1 MIRSFLRRV
10 VGYLYRRLGLDELA
24 RHAISAGSGSLHADL
39 ARTNSDLES
48 IRSSLALIHRTSDQ
62 AAWADVQFFDPI
74 LKRHGCLRSTANLSP
89 ELKFDLNQWFQYK
102 EKSEVALSV
111 ATCWAGGDYF
121 EFGSTDMNTFR
132 NFLSAYDIYDL
143 DARFPDTRFYA
154 FDIFGKTWE
163 MNDETKSKLEVNPG
177 YADYMNCFTARGD
190 LLEENWG
197 YLRDHGLYVDRCHLI
212 QGYFEETL
220 TPELKKTLLE
230 QKRSIGFACLDC
242 NIAPPYKTVF
252 EFIFDLMAPTSYI
265 YMDEYTSGSVQPY
278 FKQFEEALREKRR
291 IGTYYIRNA
300 GGFGGLVGLYPLDRD
315 LSHLEL

>member
-1 MIRSFLRRV
+1 MFRSFVKRV
-10 VGYLYRRLGLDELA
+10 GSFFYRRLGVEKVVERAVDRAL
-24 RHAISAGSGSLHADL
+24 RSGRSDIASVS
-39 ARTNSDLES
+39 TDLEG
-48 IRSSLALIHRTSDQ
+48 IRASLAYMHRTSNQ
-62 AAWADVQFFDPI
+62 AVWADAQFFDPI
-74 LKRHGCLRSTANLSP
+74 LKRHGCLRSTVNLTSQQ
-89 ELKFDLNQWFQYK
+89 KFDLNQWFQYK
-102 EKSEVALSV
+102 EKAEVALSV

-143 DARFPDTRFYA
+143 DTRFPDTRFYA

-163 MNDETKSKLEVNPG
+163 MNDETKSKLELNPG

-190 LLEENWG
+190 LLEENRG
-197 YLRDHGLYVDRCHLI
+197 YLRDHGLLVDRCHLV

-220 TPELKKTLLE
+220 TPELKKSLLE

-265 YMDEYTSGSVQPY
+265 YMDEYTSSSVQSY

-291 IGTYYIRNA
+291 MGTFYIRNA

-315 LSHLEL
+315 MPSLEL